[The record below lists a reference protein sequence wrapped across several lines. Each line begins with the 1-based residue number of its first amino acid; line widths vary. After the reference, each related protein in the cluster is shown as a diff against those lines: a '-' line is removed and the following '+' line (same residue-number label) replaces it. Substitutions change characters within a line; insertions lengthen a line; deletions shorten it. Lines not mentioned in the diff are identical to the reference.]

1 MWPGMQ
7 IVLGLHCVYGVITT
21 QMPDGYIDT
30 RRDASRTK
38 RAAGLFG
45 PPITCIMSCSSILE
59 IILCYSSSS
68 TICIVAATPFNQG

>member
-30 RRDASRTK
+30 GRDASRSK
-38 RAAGLFG
+38 RAYLF
-45 PPITCIMSCSSILE
+45 INLDVHCLADLSVSAKLS
-59 IILCYSSSS
+59 
-68 TICIVAATPFNQG
+68 